1 MERHPDGVPARAPEP
16 ELMAAVGQ
24 RLRSRRCGAL
34 VSKRWQTDVMSS
46 TDAGDLS
53 LDQLVELQRRLDAGG
68 GDDGRDGV
76 PRYGGGSGDGDGD
89 HGDDPDAVVGSSG
102 TDDVVVLP
110 WYQHP
115 MNIMTLVVTAA
126 IMAGMI
132 GWMVGDSRSEL
143 QHNEVDTGFLHDM
156 REHHEQ
162 AVQMSFI
169 FRTRPDTDPGLRT
182 IARSII
188 VGQSLEVGRMIQ
200 FLQSFG
206 ETEARDSEVSM
217 LWMGMSAAPG
227 QMPGMA
233 SQDELEQ
240 LGLAEGREADE
251 LFVRLMVEHHIG
263 GVEMAEFAAE
273 NGENDR
279 VTRMAAGMAAA
290 QRDEILEITGQLADD
305 PGET

>member
-1 MERHPDGVPARAPEP
+1 
-16 ELMAAVGQ
+16 
-24 RLRSRRCGAL
+24 
-34 VSKRWQTDVMSS
+34 MSS
-46 TDAGDLS
+46 TEAGDLS
-53 LDQLVELQRRLDAGG
+53 LDELVELQRRLDAGG

-76 PRYGGGSGDGDGD
+76 PRYGGGGDGDDD
-89 HGDDPDAVVGSSG
+89 HDGERDIVATSTDG
-102 TDDVVVLP
+102 DDVVVLP

-115 MNIMTLVVTAA
+115 VNIVTLIVTAA

-132 GWMVGDSRSEL
+132 GWMVGDSGSQVR
-143 QHNEVDTGFLHDM
+143 HNDVDTGFLHDM

-206 ETEARDSEVSM
+206 ETEARDAEVSM
-217 LWMGMSAAPG
+217 LWMGMTAAPG

-233 SQDELEQ
+233 TEDELNE
-240 LGLAEGREADE
+240 LGAAEGRDADE

-273 NGENDR
+273 NGENER
-279 VTRMAAGMAAA
+279 VMRMAAGMAAA
-290 QRDEILEITGQLADD
+290 QRDEILEITGQLTDD
-305 PGET
+305 PDET